1 MWCRG
6 GGPKVG
12 CDVPASTRRHALRPR
27 AVAVVCGMGVALAAV
42 VGQCSSAGATGIL
55 PPNNPPANIA
65 PSSSDYLA
73 SIDSARAQEG
83 VGPMAINESAFEAL
97 PFSEQIFTVINLE
110 RIDRGLQPIAY
121 MTAQLDNDAAGGANA
136 GSDPGLPST
145 LTGGSAVTFGG
156 AIWAG
161 GLSSVLEADYYWM
174 YDDGYGGLL
183 GQTSNAGCGLL
194 SMSECWGHR
203 DIILHSFPSCGG
215 AAPTLSMGA
224 DYSPS
229 GYLDGSIAAV
239 LMSTCGAPPSDTV
252 LSWSQV
258 EDTVL
263 SSAGTVAIVPL
274 PDGNGYWEAE
284 SDGEVA
290 NFGSAQNY
298 GSMAGQALNSP
309 VVGMAATPD
318 GGGYWLV
325 AADGGVFS
333 FGDAHFYGSTG
344 ALHLNRPIVG
354 IASTPDGHGYWM
366 VASDGGIFSFGDARF
381 QGSMGG
387 TRLNQPVVGMSA
399 DDATGGYW
407 LVASDGGIFSFNAP
421 FYGSTGAIHL
431 NEPIVGM
438 EALGTGG
445 GYRFEASDGG
455 VFCFGKA
462 TFQGSMG
469 GQKLV
474 APVVGM
480 AADDATNGYWL
491 AASDGGIFGFGGASF
506 LGRVLSAVL
515 SL

>member
-1 MWCRG
+1 
-6 GGPKVG
+6 
-12 CDVPASTRRHALRPR
+12 
-27 AVAVVCGMGVALAAV
+27 MGIALAAV
-42 VGQCSSAGATGIL
+42 VGQCTSAGAAGIL

-73 SIDSARAQEG
+73 SIDTARAQEG
-83 VGPMAINESAFEAL
+83 VAPMAINESAFDAL

-110 RIDRGLQPIAY
+110 RIDRGLQPIGY
-121 MTAQLDNDAAGGANA
+121 MTTQLDNEAAAGADTGT
-136 GSDPGLPST
+136 DPGLPST

-183 GQTSNAGCGLL
+183 GQTSNAGCSLL

-203 DIILHSFPSCGG
+203 DIILHAFPSCGG

-224 DYSPS
+224 AYSPS
-229 GYLDGSIAAV
+229 GYPSGSLAGV
-239 LMSTCGAPPSDTV
+239 LMSSCGGPPSDTV
-252 LSWSQV
+252 SSWSQV
-258 EDTVL
+258 ESSVL
-263 SSAGTVAIVPL
+263 SSADTVAIVPL
-274 PDGNGYWEAE
+274 PNGSGYWEAE

-298 GSMAGQALNSP
+298 GSMAGHALNSP
-309 VVGMAATPD
+309 IVGMTTTPD

-325 AADGGVFS
+325 AADGGIFS

-344 ALHLNRPIVG
+344 AIHLNRPIVG
-354 IASTPDGHGYWM
+354 IASTPDGQGYWL
-366 VASDGGIFSFGDARF
+366 VASDGGIFSFGSAKF

-387 TRLNQPVVGMSA
+387 TKLNQPVVGMTA
-399 DDATGGYW
+399 DDATRGYW

-421 FYGSTGAIHL
+421 FYGSTGGIHL
-431 NEPIVGM
+431 NQPIVGM
-438 EALGTGG
+438 EALGDGK

-462 TFQGSMG
+462 TFEGSMG

-480 AADDATNGYWL
+480 AADEATSGYWL
-491 AASDGGIFGFGGASF
+491 AASDGGIFSFGGASF
-506 LGRVLSAVL
+506 WGRVLSAVL